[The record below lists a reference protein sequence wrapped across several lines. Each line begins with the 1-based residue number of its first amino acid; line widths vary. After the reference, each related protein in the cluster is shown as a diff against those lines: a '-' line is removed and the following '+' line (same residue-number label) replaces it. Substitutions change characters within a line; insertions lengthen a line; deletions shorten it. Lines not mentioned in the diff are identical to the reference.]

1 MFAGL
6 LVSWFDLLR
15 FVRLDSSWFWE
26 HVVARLLTSAWPGS
40 HLLGMIDDST
50 MEVASRDGLDLS
62 TLAGKLAATDLL
74 ANPSLWIGAAAGV
87 VMILAAIRLRR
98 WRDEG

>member
-1 MFAGL
+1 MNHEEADGALTGGAPQGATHLIVAGNLQAHDATVDGL
-6 LVSWFDLLR
+6 LDVGG
-15 FVRLDSSWFWE
+15 
-26 HVVARLLTSAWPGS
+26 A
-40 HLLGMIDDST
+40 
-50 MEVASRDGLDLS
+50 
-62 TLAGKLAATDLL
+62 LAATDLL